1 MRKLM
6 LVALALGASTLL
18 LSAAGREKPAARGD
32 HAPPGTRAVCVLH
45 PTKGNDV
52 HGKLVFTQKE
62 DEIEITGEI
71 TGLSPGMHAFHVH
84 EFGDCSSPD
93 AMSAGAHFNP
103 AKAPHG
109 GPHSEHRHVGDLGNI
124 KADED
129 GKVVLKMTDKVIQ
142 LNGPHSIVGRSII
155 VHAMADDEKSQP
167 AGNAGARVA
176 CGVIG
181 LSKPAD
187 TK

>member
-6 LVALALGASTLL
+6 VVALALGASTLL
-18 LSAAGREKPAARGD
+18 LNAAEREKPAKSD
-32 HAPPGTRAVCVLH
+32 QAPTGTRAICVLH
-45 PTKGNDV
+45 PTKGNQV
-52 HGKLVFTQKE
+52 HGTILFVQK
-62 DEIEITGEI
+62 DGEIAITGEI
-71 TGLSPGMHAFHVH
+71 TGLAPGLHAFHVH
-84 EFGDCSSPD
+84 EFGDCSAPD

-103 AKAPHG
+103 DKMPHG
-109 GPHSEHRHVGDLGNI
+109 GPHSDQRHVGDLGNI

-142 LNGPHSIVGRSII
+142 LQGPHSILGRSII
-155 VHAMADDEKSQP
+155 VHAAADDEKSQP

-181 LSKPAD
+181 LAKPGD
-187 TK
+187 GK